1 MESLYLCEV
10 NLLDYCTHT
19 SDYHAAHCIELAK
32 NVSTEKKKP
41 EYIGIGNMFQN
52 PERKDHTLSA
62 LQRINISLTPIF
74 AEEKNKMFHA
84 IESKHIQMLFL
95 ITIVFRIAD
104 LEGIVQIAYPSEISL
119 LFFYVKS

>member
-1 MESLYLCEV
+1 
-10 NLLDYCTHT
+10 
-19 SDYHAAHCIELAK
+19 
-32 NVSTEKKKP
+32 
-41 EYIGIGNMFQN
+41 MFQN

-74 AEEKNKMFHA
+74 AEVKNKIFHA

>member
-62 LQRINISLTPIF
+62 LQRINISLIRST
-74 AEEKNKMFHA
+74 ADAKNKIFDA
-84 IESKHIQMLFL
+84 IESKHIPRLSL
-95 ITIVFRIAD
+95 I
-104 LEGIVQIAYPSEISL
+104 
-119 LFFYVKS
+119 